1 MKYVKLKM
9 SYENSYPAKE
19 DSYLLISSITLTEGE
34 SFLDIGTGSGIIAL
48 HAYYNGA
55 KAIMGIDID
64 PQSIKEAYKN
74 VKSNKA
80 NICLAIADLFPC
92 TKMAWDVVAFNPPY
106 LPKDEIVDKSD
117 RWCIGGNFGYE
128 IIEEF
133 LSKLQKFPFNR
144 AYFIYSSRAVPTF
157 SKFNLKF
164 QVINHMPLEFETL
177 YVAMATKLH

>member
-19 DSYLLISSITLTEGE
+19 DSYMLISSIILKEGE

-48 HAYYNGA
+48 HAYFNNA
-55 KAIMGIDID
+55 KIVMGIDID
-64 PQSIKEAYKN
+64 SQSIKEAYEN
-74 VKSNKA
+74 SKSNKA
-80 NICLAIADLFPC
+80 NIYFAIADLFPC
-92 TKMAWDVVAFNPPY
+92 TKMSWDVVSFNPPY
-106 LPKDEIVDKSD
+106 LPKDELIDKSD
-117 RWCIGGNFGYE
+117 RWCIGGDLGYE

-133 LSKLQKFPFNR
+133 LSKLEKLSFNR

-164 QVINHMPLEFETL
+164 QVINNLPFEFETL
-177 YVAMATKLH
+177 YAVMATKSH